1 MLGDRYVRHSAI
13 VEVESDTDKSIE
25 QRKASGVRKFPAHTQ
40 AGKRQ
45 INPECAATK
54 RAVTRLSND
63 I

>member
-1 MLGDRYVRHSAI
+1 MLGYRYARHSAI
-13 VEVESDTDKSIE
+13 VEVKSDADKKIE
-25 QRKASGVRKFPAHTQ
+25 QRQDRRGKMFPAHTQ